1 MNIIIVLIFIAWIY
15 MLWVLKRAKLS
26 FWRFLLG
33 SVGLFIFQMIWLQPV
48 LTEPLT
54 KAVTVVVGKIG
65 EITGMFDAYQQYS
78 ILFIPKS
85 TAAVSL
91 FVDFECSG
99 VIEIMAYLALLWF
112 FDVYDTLEKA
122 ILTIAGILA
131 IFLFNVIRIFSIC
144 VMIYIWGND
153 IFYFAHAI
161 FGRIVFYVLSIS
173 LYFYVFTKAQ
183 IIRQKIGS
191 FKYVV
196 EKAEEESLEEGEQ
209 EADD

>member
-1 MNIIIVLIFIAWIY
+1 MDLIIVLIFVVWIY
-15 MLWVLKRAKLS
+15 ILWVLKRAKLS

-33 SVGLFIFQMIWLQPV
+33 SVGMFIFQMIWLQPII
-48 LTEPLT
+48 TEPLT

-78 ILFIPKS
+78 ILFIPKA

-91 FVDFECSG
+91 YVDFECSG

-112 FDVYDTLEKA
+112 FDVYDTLEKG
-122 ILTIAGILA
+122 ILTVAGILA
-131 IFLFNVIRIFSIC
+131 IFLFNVIRIFAIC

-196 EKAEEESLEEGEQ
+196 EKEEEVPEEEGEQ
-209 EADD
+209 E